1 MRRVF
6 IEAESLIDSRVGHYI
21 SRFEYWVIRA
31 VQVLMGVTILATLVM
46 LVWLLVV
53 EGLGRLASTGSVPEL
68 QPLVLRAFGG
78 VMLVLLG
85 LELMESLKTF
95 AVVHQ
100 VRLEMILVVATIAAS
115 RHVILLDFEHASGLS
130 LIGASALVIALTLGY
145 ALVRKTASKQDA
157 EPTGNS

>member
-1 MRRVF
+1 M
-6 IEAESLIDSRVGHYI
+6 EADNLVNPPRGDYLV
-21 SRFEYWVIRA
+21 RFEVWVVRI
-31 VQVLMGVTILATLVM
+31 VQLLMAVTILATLGM

-85 LELMESLKTF
+85 LELLESLKTF
-95 AVVHQ
+95 TVVHQ
-100 VRLEMILVVATIAAS
+100 VRLETILIVATIAAS

-130 LIGASALVIALTLGY
+130 LIGVSTLVIALLST
-145 ALVRKTASKQDA
+145 R
-157 EPTGNS
+157 